1 LIVMFK
7 MLYYSLLL

>member
-1 LIVMFK
+1 

>member
-1 LIVMFK
+1 MFK